1 MEFRK
6 ILPAAAGVI
15 ALTSSIAFAYDYGSL
30 KEPESLRVR
39 VSESDS
45 NNDVTEDSAASFVK
59 CRASG
64 NVFHVSIEHGGISK
78 VVFIDAR
85 TGTVI
90 RSV

>member
-30 KEPESLRVR
+30 REPESLRVR
-39 VSESDS
+39 ISESDS
-45 NNDVTEDSAASFVK
+45 NNDITEDSTASFATG
-59 CRASG
+59 RANG

-78 VVFIDAR
+78 VVFVDAR
-85 TGTVI
+85 TGKVI
-90 RSV
+90 RNV